1 MMIRGYDKL
10 ALVLAVSLGFGAWTG
25 LSQPV
30 SADDAGAAGSAQTKD
45 PLEPINRVTSEFNRF
60 LRGLVIDPVVDG
72 YQAVTPEPV
81 QDAVSNAVSNLSEP
95 VTAVSSM
102 LQGDTE
108 NAKSAAGRFIINT
121 TVGVGGLGDPAA
133 GMGMQSRP
141 EDLGQAFG
149 AHGASPG
156 AHVVLP
162 IIGPSNLRDLT
173 GDALTAIANPLPLA
187 ATAAGGA
194 VNYSD
199 VQDEVNAVGGAALD
213 PYVAEREAYEQS
225 RRYQVLNGDVPSQAF
240 PSFADAEDEDVKA
253 SGGLAAKPSAQPQ

>member
-1 MMIRGYDKL
+1 MVPHYRIIIL
-10 ALVLAVSLGFGAWTG
+10 ALAFSASIA
-25 LSQPV
+25 LSAGWSVPTV
-30 SADDAGAAGSAQTKD
+30 ADETKPADATAKSND
-45 PLEPINRVTSEFNRF
+45 PLESINRVTSEFNRF

-72 YQAVTPEPV
+72 YQAVTPQPV

-121 TVGVGGLGDPAA
+121 TVGVGGLGDPASD
-133 GMGMQSRP
+133 MGVHSRR

-149 AHGASPG
+149 ASGAEPG
-156 AHVVLP
+156 AHIVLP
-162 IIGPSNLRDLT
+162 IIGPSNLRDVT
-173 GDALTAIANPLPLA
+173 GTALTAIANPLPIA

-194 VNYSD
+194 VSYSNN
-199 VQDEVNAVGGAALD
+199 QDEVNAVGNAALD

-240 PSFADAEDEDVKA
+240 PSFADGEDKPQA
-253 SGGLAAKPSAQPQ
+253 SPDMATKPESKLQ